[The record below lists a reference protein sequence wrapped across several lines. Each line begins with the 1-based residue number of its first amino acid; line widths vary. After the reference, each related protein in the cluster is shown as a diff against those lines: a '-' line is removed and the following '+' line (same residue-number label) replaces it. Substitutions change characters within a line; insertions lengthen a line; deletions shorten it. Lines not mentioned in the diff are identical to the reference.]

1 MFTLKSYHN
10 AGPRR
15 RRVWHAVRTLLPS
28 QTRFF
33 YEGCLALPG
42 QLWYRERKA
51 LYDAI
56 RRHKPENVF
65 EVGTWY
71 GGGSTFFIT
80 QALHDNGI
88 GTLYTVE
95 PNRTAFEKAVSGYRH
110 NLQDLMPF
118 VNFFHGSST
127 EVFPSQLKRFSRID
141 AVFLDGA
148 QDAIQT
154 AKEFELFE
162 RYLKR
167 DSILMAHDWDNDK
180 METVRPKIEESPDWL
195 LETRLT
201 APHSLGFV
209 VFRNIGAQ

>member
-1 MFTLKSYHN
+1 MLTLKSYHN
-10 AGPRR
+10 AGPRKR
-15 RRVWHAVRTLLPS
+15 RAWHAVRTFLPP

-33 YEGCLALPG
+33 YEGCLAIPG

-51 LYDAI
+51 LYHAI
-56 RRHKPENVF
+56 RQHKPENVF

-95 PNRTAFEKAVSGYRH
+95 PNLAAFEKAVSGYEH
-110 NLQDLMPF
+110 HLQDLVPF

-127 EVFPSQLKRFSRID
+127 DVFPDQLKRFSQIG

-148 QDAIQT
+148 QDAIQS

-162 RYLKR
+162 RYLKKG
-167 DSILMAHDWDNDK
+167 SILMAHDWDNDK
-180 METVRPKIEESPDWL
+180 MQTVRPKIEESPDWL

-209 VFRNIGAQ
+209 VFRNIGAR